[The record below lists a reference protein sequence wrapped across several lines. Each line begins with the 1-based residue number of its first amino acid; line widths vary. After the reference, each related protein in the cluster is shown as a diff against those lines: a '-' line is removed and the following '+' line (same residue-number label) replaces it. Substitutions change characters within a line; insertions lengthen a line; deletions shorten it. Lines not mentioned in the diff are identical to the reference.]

1 MSEKTVLIID
11 DDPHIREILED
22 YLKFE
27 GYNVLA
33 AEDTE
38 NGYQLLK
45 AHAVDILILDI
56 MLPDENG
63 WEFCQR
69 IRPDFELPIIFLSAK
84 DESTD
89 KITGLE
95 LGADDYISKPFSPR
109 EVAARIK
116 AVLRRYQQGE
126 ESSELLQFGDLK
138 INKEEHYIKYKDQ
151 AIELTPKEFSLL
163 WHLAQ
168 NPKKVFR
175 RENLLKAVW
184 GYDYFGDV
192 RTVDTHIKSLRGSGL
207 GLAIVKDIVE
217 LHGGR
222 VYQKNLES
230 GSKFAFV
237 LVK

>member
-1 MSEKTVLIID
+1 MTNRRVLIID

-27 GYNVLA
+27 GFNVYSA
-33 AEDTE
+33 QDTE
-38 NGYQLLK
+38 TGYQILK
-45 AHAVDILILDI
+45 SKDIDILILDI
-56 MLPDENG
+56 MLPDEDG

-69 IRPDFELPIIFLSAK
+69 IRPRFKLPIIFLSAK
-84 DESTD
+84 DESAD

-109 EVAARIK
+109 EVVARIK
-116 AVLRRYQQGE
+116 AVLRRYQPE
-126 ESSELLQFGDLK
+126 TAAKESLQYGQLE
-138 INKEEHYIKYKDQ
+138 INKKEHYLKYQGDK
-151 AIELTPKEFSLL
+151 IELTPKEFSLL

-192 RTVDTHIKSLRGSGL
+192 RTVDTHIKSLRKKL
-207 GLAIVKDIVE
+207 GEAAAALQTVWGVGYKFEAK
-217 LHGGR
+217 
-222 VYQKNLES
+222 KLEDE
-230 GSKFAFV
+230 
-237 LVK
+237 

>member
-1 MSEKTVLIID
+1 MSGKKVLIID

-22 YLKFE
+22 YIKFE
-27 GYNVLA
+27 GFGVIA

-38 NGYQLLK
+38 TGYRILK
-45 AHAVDILILDI
+45 KQSVDILILDI

-69 IRPDFELPIIFLSAK
+69 IRPEFDLPIIFLSAK
-84 DESTD
+84 DEAAD

-109 EVAARIK
+109 EVVARIK
-116 AVLRRYQQGE
+116 AVLRRYQKNTEKPGQ
-126 ESSELLQFGDLK
+126 LQFGDLL
-138 INKEEHYIKYKDQ
+138 INKEEHYIKYQGDF
-151 AIELTPKEFSLL
+151 IELTPKEFSLL

-184 GYDYFGDV
+184 GYDYFGDA
-192 RTVDTHIKSLRGSGL
+192 RTVDTHIKSLRKKL
-207 GLAIVKDIVE
+207 GDAAAAIETVWGVGYKFE
-217 LHGGR
+217 AE
-222 VYQKNLES
+222 KLED
-230 GSKFAFV
+230 K
-237 LVK
+237 

>member
-1 MSEKTVLIID
+1 MSEKMVLIID

-27 GYNVLA
+27 GFSVLA

-38 NGYQLLK
+38 KAYQLLDS
-45 AHAVDILILDI
+45 HAVDILILDI

-69 IRPDFELPIIFLSAK
+69 IRPEFELPIIFLSAK
-84 DESTD
+84 DEATD

-95 LGADDYISKPFSPR
+95 LGADDYITKPFSPR
-109 EVAARIK
+109 EVVARIK

-126 ESSELLQFGDLK
+126 ESSELLEFGDLI
-138 INKEEHYIKYKDQ
+138 INKEEHYIKYKGSN
-151 AIELTPKEFSLL
+151 IELTPKEFSLL

-192 RTVDTHIKSLRGSGL
+192 RTVDTHIKSLRKKL
-207 GLAIVKDIVE
+207 GEAAEAIETVWGV
-217 LHGGR
+217 G
-222 VYQKNLES
+222 Y
-230 GSKFAFV
+230 KFEAE
-237 LVK
+237 KMEN